1 MGQKV
6 NPIGLRLGVIKSWDS
21 KWYATKRYSELL
33 KADESIRKFI
43 AKKFSTAGVAKVE
56 IKRASKLLWVN
67 IYTSR
72 PGIIIGKKGSGV
84 EALKDQ
90 LARLVKTPKGELNL
104 NVYEVKKPDLDAT
117 LVADSIKQQLE
128 RRVSF
133 RRAMKKA
140 LAQTMK
146 AGAKGIKVQCSGRLG
161 GADMSRVERYREGR
175 VPLHTLR
182 ADIDYGT
189 AEALTTYGLIG
200 VKVWIFKKEILGKKS
215 VEGGVKDAVA

>member
-6 NPIGLRLGVIKSWDS
+6 NPIGFRLGIIRTWDS
-21 KWYATKRYSELL
+21 KWYATKRYSEFL
-33 KADESIRKFI
+33 KADDRVRDFI
-43 AKKFSTAGVAKVE
+43 SKKFSTAGVSKVE
-56 IKRASKLLWVN
+56 IKRASKVLWVN

-72 PGIIIGKKGSGV
+72 PGIIIGKKGAGID
-84 EALKDQ
+84 ALKGQ
-90 LARLVKTPKGELNL
+90 LANLVKTPKGELNL
-104 NVYEVKKPDLDAT
+104 NVYEVKKPDLDST

-140 LAQTMK
+140 LASTMK

-161 GADMSRVERYREGR
+161 GADMSRVERYMEGR

-200 VKVWIFKKEILGKKS
+200 IKVWIFKGEILEKKATD
-215 VEGGVKDAVA
+215 GGVKNAVS